1 MHFPQWHEIVFVLP
15 LTVSA
20 QDSLTFITFT
30 RLTKFPVRAAPV
42 LILLDIV
49 LPFYINEY

>member
-15 LTVSA
+15 LAVSA